1 MNGRVVAALGLG
13 AAAIWALTRKSD
25 QQGTA
30 PSAPVTPSTPVQQCP
45 ICPPERQCPAA
56 TECPTCPPE
65 KTCPTCP
72 PEKECPAC
80 DFSQY
85 KTLEQ
90 YEGHGRA
97 EYARGQSEKVCQIC
111 PPIPPAVKCPATSLA
126 PPAGVNLEAGFREVI
141 PDAGQPLAEAILRV
155 SREQN
160 VSPFVLAAL
169 AEVSTGYG
177 TLLKPPGFAGKFSDG
192 RAGPWALD
200 SVRSPLAVPLRL
212 VVGKPVPWSDPY
224 ISATEAAKLLNL
236 LQGKFA
242 MSAGTKPIKITVKP
256 GEYVESRGVPAGDYF
271 DPRALKPTDALVAA
285 IAAFDIGYDNVLKS
299 IASGKG
305 PDIVTRTG
313 NFASSVIAAALRM
326 QEKIQ

>member
-1 MNGRVVAALGLG
+1 MNGRVVAAVGVG
-13 AAAIWALTRKSD
+13 AAVIWALSRKSGG
-25 QQGTA
+25 QQSTA
-30 PSAPVTPSTPVQQCP
+30 PATPGSSAAPAQPCP
-45 ICPPERQCPAA
+45 ICPPEKQCPAA
-56 TECPTCPPE
+56 PECQVCPPE
-65 KTCPTCP
+65 KQ
-72 PEKECPAC
+72 CPAC

-90 YEGHGRA
+90 YEGYGRA
-97 EYARGQSEKVCQIC
+97 EYARGQTEKVCQIC

-126 PPAGVNLEAGFREVI
+126 PPAGVNLEAGFKDVLPE
-141 PDAGQPLAEAILRV
+141 AGKPLAEAILRV

-169 AEVSTGYG
+169 AEVATGYG
-177 TLLKPPGFAGKFSDG
+177 TQLKPPGFAGKFADG
-192 RAGPWALD
+192 RSGPWALD
-200 SVRSPLAVPLRL
+200 NLRSPLAVPLRL
-212 VVGKPVPWSDPY
+212 VVGKPAPWSDPY
-224 ISATEAAKLLNL
+224 ISATEAAKLLNS
-236 LQGKFA
+236 LQGRFA
-242 MSAGTKPIKITVKP
+242 TSAGTKPIRITVKP

-299 IASGKG
+299 IAASKG

-326 QEKIQ
+326 QDKIK